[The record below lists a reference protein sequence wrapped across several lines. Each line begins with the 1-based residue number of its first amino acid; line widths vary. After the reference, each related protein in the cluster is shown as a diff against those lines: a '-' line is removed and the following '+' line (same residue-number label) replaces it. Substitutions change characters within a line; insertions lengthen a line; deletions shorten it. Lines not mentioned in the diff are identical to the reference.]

1 MEKII
6 SDIRDLIVNP
16 VQTFERLNAEETT
29 RSQLTKS
36 MLLYL
41 AAIPAVAGFIGR
53 VIIGHSVPF
62 VGYYHVPF
70 FPGLLWSI
78 LMFVLG
84 VAIVYLIAFIINGL
98 IGSFGGERNELNA
111 FKLSL
116 YSFMPLF
123 VLGVFSLIPALMG
136 LFILG
141 LYGIYLFYVGS
152 PILMRCPEEKALPFT
167 VVVSLIAILITVLFY
182 RVAQLA
188 IANSMPNF

>member
-6 SDIRDLIVNP
+6 RDIRDLIVNP
-16 VQTFERLNAEETT
+16 VQTFERLDAEETT
-29 RSQLTKS
+29 QSQLTKS

-70 FPGLLWSI
+70 FAGLLWSV

-98 IGSFGGERNELNA
+98 VGSFGGERSELNA

-123 VLGVFSLIPALMG
+123 VLGIFSLIPALMG

-141 LYGIYLFYVGS
+141 LYGIYLFYVGC

-167 VVVSLIAILITVLFY
+167 LVVSLIAILITVLFY
-182 RVAQLA
+182 RVAHLA
-188 IANSMPNF
+188 IANNMPNF